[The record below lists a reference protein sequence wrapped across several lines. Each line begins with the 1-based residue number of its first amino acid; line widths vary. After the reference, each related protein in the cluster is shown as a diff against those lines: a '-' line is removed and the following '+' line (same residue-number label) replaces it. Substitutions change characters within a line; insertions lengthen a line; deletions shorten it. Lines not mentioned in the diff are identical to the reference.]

1 MTQRRVH
8 RRRRRKSVW
17 GIVQT
22 LLRMPS
28 FRMLLLVIIVLIGVS
43 RLVSK
48 CCSSTEDKTSE
59 STIVYKGGKVHLQN
73 DDNYVEVG
81 KKINWDNVKN
91 ADVVRF
97 HVNDIGRLS
106 VVFNDSNDT
115 HLAALEKTAFVPIT
129 SLRAAYDET
138 VPIRR
143 VETCRE
149 FCLDSLSH
157 SLPYMQADALDTLKA
172 LGQAFSDSVEARTG
186 HRYRMIV
193 TSVLR
198 TNGCIKKLR
207 RHNGN
212 AVDNSA
218 HRFGRTI
225 DITYINF
232 VDDGSGVI
240 LNQEDLKNTLA
251 EVIYNLQRRGGCY
264 VKYESHQ
271 SCFHITIL

>member
-1 MTQRRVH
+1 M
-8 RRRRRKSVW
+8 
-17 GIVQT
+17 T

-28 FRMLLLVIIVLIGVS
+28 FRMLLLVIIVLIGVCMM
-43 RLVSK
+43 VSK
-48 CCSSTEDKTSE
+48 CCSSTDEEEETV
-59 STIVYKGGKVHLQN
+59 STIVYKGGKVARQK
-73 DDNYVEVG
+73 DDGYVEVG
-81 KKINWDNVKN
+81 TKINWDAVKN
-91 ADVVRF
+91 SEVVRF
-97 HVNDIGRLS
+97 PVNDIGRLS

-115 HLAALEKTAFVPIT
+115 HLAAMEKTGFAPIT

-149 FCLDSLSH
+149 FYLDSLSH
-157 SLPYMQADALDTLKA
+157 SLPYMQADALDALKE
-172 LGQAFSDSVEARTG
+172 LGKAFSDSVEARTG

-198 TNGCIKKLR
+198 TNGSIKKLR

-218 HRFGRTI
+218 HRFGRTV

-264 VKYESHQ
+264 VKFESHQ
-271 SCFHITIL
+271 SCFHISLL